1 MSPTEILRTRPNMPW
16 WVEILVAALLA
27 LGTAVYIQAT
37 HDDKDLGQRVSAVEA
52 TQKGQAD
59 KVDHIQ
65 TQVDKL
71 VEWALG
77 HK

>member
-1 MSPTEILRTRPNMPW
+1 MARRSERPKNLPW

-27 LGTAVYIQAT
+27 LGTAVYLQAT
-37 HDDKDLGQRVSAVEA
+37 HDDKALRERVSAVEA
-52 TQKGQAD
+52 AQTGQKD
-59 KVDHIQ
+59 TIDHIQ

>member
-1 MSPTEILRTRPNMPW
+1 MAIERPKGLPW
-16 WVEILVAALLA
+16 WIELVVAGLIS
-27 LGTAVYIQAT
+27 LGTAIYIQAT
-37 HDDKDLGQRVSAVEA
+37 HDDKALGERVSAVEA
-52 TQKGQAD
+52 TQKGQND

-77 HK
+77 KK

>member
-1 MSPTEILRTRPNMPW
+1 MATELLKTRPNMPW
-16 WVEILVAALLA
+16 WVEILVAALLTA
-27 LGTAVYIQAT
+27 GTAIWLQAT
-37 HDDKDLGQRVSAVEA
+37 HDDKALGERVSAVEA
-52 TQKGQAD
+52 TQKGQNEQ
-59 KVDHIQ
+59 VNHIQ